1 MRQSTRPAPTA
12 ALVAL
17 LVGAACGPAQAPD
30 ADPDAEATQA
40 AQAAAP
46 APGEPEPMVGM
57 MTYVADAATF
67 TECATG
73 DFFPIAMEGDYMALE
88 HAYLSG
94 RSGPGEPLLVSLT
107 GSLAYRSGMEGDD
120 RVHLVVDWFE
130 GVHPGAGCGDAT
142 PGSPLEGVEWVLV
155 RVEGATVPEGVE
167 ATLTLEAEARSA
179 SGSSGCNRFS
189 GPYWLVGGSLTFGAL
204 AATRMGCAS
213 PANDVENA
221 YLRALGSVGS
231 YRMAGTELELL
242 GESGP
247 LLRFRPRS

>member
-1 MRQSTRPAPTA
+1 MTPSR
-12 ALVAL
+12 AL
-17 LVGAACGPAQAPD
+17 LLPIAVLLAACGPAQPPD
-30 ADPDAEATQA
+30 ADPAAGATQA

-46 APGEPEPMVGM
+46 APGGPEPLVGM

-73 DFFPIAMEGDYMALE
+73 DFFPIAMEGDYLALE

-107 GSLAYRSGMEGDD
+107 GSFAYRSGTDGDD
-120 RVHLVVDWFE
+120 RVHLVVDRFE

-142 PGSPLEGVEWVLV
+142 PESPLEGVEWVLV
-155 RVEGATVPEGVE
+155 EAEGASVPEGVE
-167 ATLTLEAEARSA
+167 ATLTLEAEARRA
-179 SGSSGCNRFS
+179 SGSGGCNRFS
-189 GPYWLVGGSLTFGAL
+189 GPYTLVGGSLTFGAL
-204 AATRMGCAS
+204 AATRMGCAP
-213 PANDVENA
+213 PASDVENA
-221 YLRALGSVGS
+221 YLRALGWVGS

-247 LLRFRPRS
+247 VLRFRPRS